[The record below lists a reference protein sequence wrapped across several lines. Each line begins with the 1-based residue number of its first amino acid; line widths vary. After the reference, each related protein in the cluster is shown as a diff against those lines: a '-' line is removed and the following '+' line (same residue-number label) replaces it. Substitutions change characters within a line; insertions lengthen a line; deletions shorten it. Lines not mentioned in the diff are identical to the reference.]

1 MQKQSI
7 FLVGPMGSGKS
18 TVGKLLAERL
28 GYDFVDSDHEIEAR
42 TGVSIPHIF
51 DVEGEA
57 GFRVR
62 EKTIIEELSQRENCI
77 LATGGG
83 VVLAEENRKALR
95 SRGFVIYLKSSLE
108 SLILRTKND
117 RNRPLLQQ
125 PNPEKIIEKILIER
139 EPFYQDVADLI
150 IETQQIPA
158 YKVVRQIHDK
168 LAELGIVPNYQALR

>member
-57 GFRVR
+57 GFRAR
-62 EKTIIEELSQRENCI
+62 EAAMIEELSHRENCI

-83 VVLAEENRKALR
+83 VVLAEENRKNLR
-95 SRGFVIYLKSSLE
+95 SRGFVVYLKASLE
-108 SLILRTKND
+108 SLIARTRND

-139 EPFYQDVADLI
+139 EPFYQDVADMI
-150 IETQQIPA
+150 IETQQIPV
-158 YKVVRQIHDK
+158 YKVVRQIHEE
-168 LAELGIVPNYQALR
+168 LAEKGIVPNYQALR